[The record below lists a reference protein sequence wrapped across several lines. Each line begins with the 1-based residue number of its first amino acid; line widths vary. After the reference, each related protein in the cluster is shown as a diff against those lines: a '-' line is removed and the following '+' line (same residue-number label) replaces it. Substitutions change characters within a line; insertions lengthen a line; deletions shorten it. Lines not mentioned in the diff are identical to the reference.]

1 MSGRRDTAGPR
12 PSPGQTVGPFHGFAL
27 PWPGGEHLVP
37 PGSPGS
43 MPLTGR
49 VLDGA
54 GAGVTDALV
63 EIWQADTAGRV
74 PRRAGSL
81 HRDGHTFTGFG
92 RAPTD
97 GTGRFS
103 FTTVRPGAVGGGLPF
118 IAVVVLA
125 RGLLDRLVTR
135 AYLPAPEAALAADP
149 FLATLGAG
157 RRATLVAV
165 EDGPGLRFDVRLQ
178 GEGETVFLDFAGHPA
193 DRGDGGDRGDLG
205 AGA

>member
-1 MSGRRDTAGPR
+1 MTGVVRPDAVV

-43 MPLTGR
+43 VRFTGR

-54 GAGVTDALV
+54 GAGVPDALV
-63 EIWQADTAGRV
+63 EIWQADAGGRV
-74 PRRAGSL
+74 VQRAGSL

-103 FTTVRPGAVGGGLPF
+103 FTTVPPGPVDGGLPF
-118 IAVVVLA
+118 VSVAVFA
-125 RGLLDRLVTR
+125 RGLLTRLVTR
-135 AYLPAPEAALAADP
+135 AYLPAPDAALAADP
-149 FLATLGAG
+149 FLAAVGPA
-157 RRATLVAV
+157 RRATLLAVA
-165 EDGPGLRFDVRLQ
+165 DGPALHFDVRLQ
-178 GEGETVFLDFAGHPA
+178 GEGETVFLTYP
-193 DRGDGGDRGDLG
+193 RQRP
-205 AGA
+205 